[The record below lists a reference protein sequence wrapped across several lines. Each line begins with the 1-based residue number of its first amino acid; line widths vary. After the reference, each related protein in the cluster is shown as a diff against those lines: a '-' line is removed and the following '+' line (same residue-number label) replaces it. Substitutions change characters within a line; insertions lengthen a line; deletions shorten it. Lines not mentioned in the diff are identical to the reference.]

1 MKIKMKNHKLVSFHR
16 IRNMKESEMLLLD
29 MDYLVLY
36 SAKEI
41 YFSFPFETTSFIID
55 SNSISSLENW
65 WLKVQK
71 SDQKNCYYFLQPC
84 FDVIHIVN
92 TSIFSLHIW
101 WSRIQQ
107 VINKKLLS
115 ILISRINKLANTIS
129 AQRLF
134 HFVLLLHCSL
144 YC

>member
-41 YFSFPFETTSFIID
+41 YFSLPFETTSFIID

-65 WLKVQK
+65 WLKVKK
-71 SDQKNCYYFLQPC
+71 SDQKICYYFIQPC
-84 FDVIHIVN
+84 FDVIHVGNILAYFPC
-92 TSIFSLHIW
+92 IFDEAEYNKSLTKNCY
-101 WSRIQQ
+101 Q
-107 VINKKLLS
+107 
-115 ILISRINKLANTIS
+115 
-129 AQRLF
+129 F
-134 HFVLLLHCSL
+134 
-144 YC
+144 